1 MAINGTANRLVL
13 LIRFFI
19 LTLLFTAST
28 FSRAQ
33 AQNQCDKELTE
44 AEAKLQVGR
53 LNEAIAQAKN
63 CLEKSVLDTVEHTRA
78 YKILGK
84 AYYAKGLLD
93 AAKENFRKLLGLI
106 PEWRP
111 DPEKDSPS
119 FQIMVEEVIQEMKN
133 EKQAQQQ
140 PAPAAPD
147 VEKPDDKPATVPSP
161 RKSGSRKWLLIGGG
175 GTVAAGA
182 AAFLIFRG
190 EEKVSRLPDP
200 PALPIK

>member
-1 MAINGTANRLVL
+1 MAINGTTNRLVL

-19 LTLLFTAST
+19 LALLLTTST

-33 AQNQCDKELTE
+33 AQNQSARELTE
-44 AEAKLQVGR
+44 AEAKLQAGR
-53 LNEAIAQAKN
+53 LNEAIAQARS
-63 CLEKSVLDTVEHTRA
+63 CLEKSALDTAAHTRA
-78 YKILGK
+78 YKLLGK

-93 AAKENFRKLLGLI
+93 AAKENLRKLLGLI

-119 FQIMVEEVIQEMKN
+119 FQIMVEEVIQEMKT
-133 EKQAQQQ
+133 EKQAQQ
-140 PAPAAPD
+140 PGPAAQD
-147 VEKPDDKPATVPSP
+147 VKKPDDKPATVPSP
-161 RKSGSRKWLLIGGG
+161 RKSGGRKWLLIGGG
-175 GTVAAGA
+175 GAVAAGA
-182 AAFLIFRG
+182 AAFLIFRS